1 MKIQLTFVA
10 ILFSSFSAFVEASP
24 AENGFLCCNMRTD
37 GSWISDN
44 NYAENG
50 KRIIPLGAAVK
61 FVSFGR
67 YRVNVEIDG
76 RRQSIGND
84 YSRELTLEEFA
95 ARYIVAKNPRDALA
109 ALPPKIRLAM
119 ETMRVTKGMTKDQVI
134 AAIGHPISSENP
146 HLDVRQWRYWLS
158 SFAPYTV
165 NFDENWQVSGVTTH
179 ADTLLRVFIE

>member
-1 MKIQLTFVA
+1 MKTQLKLSA
-10 ILFSSFSAFVEASP
+10 ILFSSMFVVAHAAPLES
-24 AENGFLCCNMRTD
+24 GFLCCNMRTD

-50 KRIIPLGAAVK
+50 KRIVPLGTPIK
-61 FVSFGR
+61 FVSLGR

-95 ARYIVAKNPRDALA
+95 ARYIVAKNPRDGFAT
-109 ALPPKIRLAM
+109 LPPKIRLGM
-119 ETMRVTKGMTKDQVI
+119 ESMRVTKGMTKEQVI
-134 AAIGHPISSENP
+134 AAIGHPITSENP